1 MHMFKEKMTA
11 AELAEMTGYTRQ
23 TINKWILKHNWET
36 CEKKGVPGGKA
47 RFIYITEQVKTFI
60 YNTRYMSDRVAS
72 YRVLRTP
79 LEQLMLNAL
88 RTLSE
93 EEQHKM
99 TAILERE
106 GSEGLLKRL
115 GIQKNE

>member
-1 MHMFKEKMTA
+1 MFKEKMTTD
-11 AELAEMTGYTRQ
+11 ELAEMTGYTRQ

-36 CEKKGVPGGKA
+36 SEKRGVPGGKA
-47 RFIYITEQVKTFI
+47 RFVYISEQVKTFL
-60 YNTRYMSDRVAS
+60 YNTSKMNEKVAS
-72 YRVLRTP
+72 YSVPRTP

-106 GSEGLLKRL
+106 GSEGLLNRL

>member
-1 MHMFKEKMTA
+1 MFKEKMTA
-11 AELAEMTGYTRQ
+11 DELAEMTGYNRQ
-23 TINKWILKHNWET
+23 TINQWVQKHHWET
-36 CEKKGVPGGKA
+36 TERRGVPGGKA
-47 RFIYITEQVKTFI
+47 RFIYISEQVKTFI
-60 YNTRYMSDRVAS
+60 YNTRYMREKVAS
-72 YRVLRTP
+72 YSVLRTP

-93 EEQHKM
+93 EEQQKM

-115 GIQKNE
+115 GLQKNE

>member
-1 MHMFKEKMTA
+1 MFKEKMTA
-11 AELAEMTGYTRQ
+11 DELAEMTGYTRQ
-23 TINKWILKHNWET
+23 TINKWVLKHNWET
-36 CEKKGVPGGKA
+36 SKKRGVPGGKA
-47 RFIYITEQVKTFI
+47 RFVYISEPVKTFLS
-60 YNTRYMSDRVAS
+60 NTSKMSERVAS
-72 YRVLRTP
+72 YSVLRTP
-79 LEQLMLNAL
+79 LEQLMLNTL

-99 TAILERE
+99 TEILESE

>member
-1 MHMFKEKMTA
+1 MFKDKMTA
-11 AELAEMTGYTRQ
+11 DELAEMTGYTRQ
-23 TINKWILKHNWET
+23 TINQWVQKHHWET
-36 CEKKGVPGGKA
+36 TERRGVPGGKA
-47 RFIYITEQVKTFI
+47 RFIYISEQVKTFI
-60 YNTRYMSDRVAS
+60 YNTRYMREKVAS
-72 YRVLRTP
+72 YSVLRTP

-93 EEQHKM
+93 EEQQKM

-115 GIQKNE
+115 GLQKNE

>member
-1 MHMFKEKMTA
+1 MFKEKMTA
-11 AELAEMTGYTRQ
+11 DELAAMTGYTPQ
-23 TINKWILKHNWET
+23 TINQWVRKHDWET
-36 CEKKGVPGGKA
+36 TEKRGVPGGKA
-47 RFIYITEQVKTFI
+47 RFIYISEQVKTFI
-60 YNTRYMSDRVAS
+60 YNTRYMREKVAS
-72 YRVLRTP
+72 YSVLRTP

-93 EEQHKM
+93 EEQHKV

-115 GIQKNE
+115 GIQKKK